1 MAVKLIANYSK
12 RLGLPGYSSHQFS
25 VSVETELNTTDDIA
39 YEAERLY
46 HNLQSNV
53 DAQIQNPGF
62 VAPHDYGMESS
73 AQQANTPHPPNV
85 TPITTEVGW
94 KCSPK
99 QRDLIL
105 KVITENGLDKNGIE
119 DLAQERFGR
128 GVRALDKLQASG
140 LIEELFDMT
149 GKSKGRAPRRNAY
162 GKGQA

>member
-39 YEAERLY
+39 HEAERLY
-46 HNLQSNV
+46 NNLQSNV

-62 VAPHDYGMESS
+62 VAPHDYGMESTS
-73 AQQANTPHPPNV
+73 NGTPAPGNV
-85 TPITTEVGW
+85 LPIADRW
-94 KCSPK
+94 ACSDK

-105 KVITENGLDKNGIE
+105 KLVDEHGLDKDRIDE
-119 DLAQERFGR
+119 LATERFGR
-128 GVRALDKLQASG
+128 NVKSLDKLQASG

-149 GKSKGRAPRRNAY
+149 GKKNGRAPRRNAY
-162 GKGQA
+162 GGGRRS